1 MEKIEV
7 TKGTNMIPLVFNITD
22 FQIPKTASA
31 TAYITGA
38 SGKTKKKL
46 CDVAGNKITLEPTS
60 DLFSVGNND
69 IQIRIVNDTK
79 TLVTFNTNCYC
90 ENSVE
95 FGDAAEEKEQTLIEQ
110 LLASQGKIQ
119 TGLNNEI
126 EERTKLLNEQ
136 NEKINKIN
144 TDKIDKTGNAG
155 STTVEFEESGIRENV
170 ETGETMAIIIGKIA
184 KWFKDLKSGAFAEVA
199 NDLVTTVE
207 GKVLDA
213 RQGKVLEEKITDLN
227 SKMLTEEFTKTANGY
242 TYNVEKYT
250 FGNQKRAIVHGTWTG
265 EINGLTFAGFYQGT
279 IQNLLPIHTILGL
292 SIKRV
297 VEYNFRCS
305 SGGGSLMI
313 LGTATITKR
322 GDSVGANVQFAK
334 SQAKNTC
341 TLEWDMEVELQ

>member
-1 MEKIEV
+1 MAGF
-7 TKGTNMIPLVFNITD
+7 KGIT
-22 FQIPKTASA
+22 INTAPE
-31 TAYITGA
+31 T
-38 SGKTKKKL
+38 
-46 CDVAGNKITLEPTS
+46 EPHIYAE
-60 DLFSVGNND
+60 D
-69 IQIRIVNDTK
+69 
-79 TLVTFNTNCYC
+79 
-90 ENSVE
+90 
-95 FGDAAEEKEQTLIEQ
+95 DAAIYQSIFGPDGVTTIGQQCKATTLSNNKVRISDGVVIVGGHVARIPYGEYEDCEIANGQSEK
-110 LLASQGKIQ
+110 KR
-119 TGLNNEI
+119 N
-126 EERTKLLNEQ
+126 
-136 NEKINKIN
+136 
-144 TDKIDKTGNAG
+144 D
-155 STTVEFEESGIRENV
+155 
-170 ETGETMAIIIGKIA
+170 IIIGKI
-184 KWFKDLKSGAFAEVA
+184 
-199 NDLVTTVE
+199 VTTGSGGIDTMTCEVKQGVSGTSATDPILTQDNIYQSGKIREIPLYRVKIEGLSIVAVE
-207 GKVLDA
+207 KMF
-213 RQGKVLEEKITDLN
+213 KTISSIPELEEMLTELN

-313 LGTATITKR
+313 LGTATITKM

>member
-227 SKMLTEEFTKTANGY
+227 SKMTETIKEIKLVSKTCTATGTTGELGSYYGTINLTDIPKNCVAVLPIGATKTGTPGY
-242 TYNVEKYT
+242 PAILAPYKWESLSLKCTVWNVISSK
-250 FGNQKRAIVHGTWTG
+250 GG
-265 EINGLTFAGFYQGT
+265 EYGACFAY
-279 IQNLLPIHTILGL
+279 LL
-292 SIKRV
+292 K
-297 VEYNFRCS
+297 
-305 SGGGSLMI
+305 
-313 LGTATITKR
+313 
-322 GDSVGANVQFAK
+322 
-334 SQAKNTC
+334 
-341 TLEWDMEVELQ
+341 